1 MQCPR
6 CQQDNAIHAR
16 FCLGCGARL
25 ALVYGAC
32 GADLPQETRFCLR
45 CGQALAGRP
54 AAPARATAREA
65 HTPRHL
71 AEKILTSKT
80 ALEGERKEVT
90 VRPGNPGRST
100 VLDKRAAPRLNGV
113 TFAPFDSVRQCLATP
128 RRLADE

>member
-6 CQQDNAIHAR
+6 SQQGNPIHAR

-32 GADLPQETRFCLR
+32 GADLPQEARFCLKR
-45 CGQALAGRP
+45 GHARAGRP
-54 AAPARATAREA
+54 PAPGRATAPEA
-65 HTPRHL
+65 YTPRHL
-71 AEKILTSKT
+71 AERMLTSKT

-90 VRPGNPGRST
+90 VRPDNPGRTT

-113 TFAPFDSVRQCLATP
+113 TFGPFDSVRRCIATP